1 MVSAA
6 NVLACVHDWLDS
18 ACAFKVPF
26 VYPLISQVSTSL
38 YCAQW
43 HGVLVTCLCPSDEVP
58 LC

>member
-1 MVSAA
+1 MCLLVSMTGWIQP
-6 NVLACVHDWLDS
+6 VR
-18 ACAFKVPF
+18 FKVPF